1 MATQGGVGGGGWVV
15 FMNMGW
21 GGGQGGSCL
30 FIGCDVSRH
39 HQRYLTVS
47 LVIYALINYIPCTLS
62 CYCLLFVYF
71 LFVGM
76 LKFILSFVVW
86 VFVIVLG

>member
-47 LVIYALINYIPCTLS
+47 LVIYALIN
-62 CYCLLFVYF
+62 LFR
-71 LFVGM
+71 
-76 LKFILSFVVW
+76 FIALVRAYRNS
-86 VFVIVLG
+86 VLPEVSHCIICIG